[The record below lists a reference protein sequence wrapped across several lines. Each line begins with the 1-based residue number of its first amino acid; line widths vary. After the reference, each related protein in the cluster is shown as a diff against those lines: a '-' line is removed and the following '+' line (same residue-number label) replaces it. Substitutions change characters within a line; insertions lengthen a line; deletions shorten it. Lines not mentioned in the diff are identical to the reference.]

1 MKMMRLKEDNFEIPP
16 KIFREMQG
24 KTIEYHEN
32 KSMKISFPI
41 MEKYDN
47 PARKMFG
54 GMIAAA
60 FDNTFGSFSY
70 EMSKKSCTTLELN
83 TSFIRPT
90 DVTDKE
96 LIVEV
101 FLVSNTKTQLILE
114 GKAHNPDGKLIAV
127 CKTRMMILDYF

>member
-1 MKMMRLKEDNFEIPP
+1 MEKMRFKKSNFEIPP
-16 KIFREMQG
+16 EIFKEMQG
-24 KTIEYHEN
+24 KKIEYCEN

-41 MEKYDN
+41 MEKYNN

-60 FDNTFGSFSY
+60 FDNTFGTFSY
-70 EMSKKSCTTLELN
+70 EMLKKACTTLELN

-90 DVTDKE
+90 DTNDKE

-101 FLVSNTKTQLILE
+101 FLISNTKTQLILE

-127 CKTRMMILDYF
+127 CKTRMMILDGF